1 MPASPRPQSEP
12 QRKLTKAARDGDL
25 EELSKL
31 VEGGCD
37 IDALMPRALETS
49 EKSIAA
55 TALLAAV
62 VYSQEA
68 AVRFLLDRG
77 ADPNVATKTGVRPIH
92 KACIYGQ
99 FQIVKKLVECGADVD
114 VQDNEGNTALHYA
127 ARMGFIEC
135 VKALV
140 ANNANKR
147 QQNTLK
153 QVPADLALT
162 PEIEELL

>member
-1 MPASPRPQSEP
+1 MHLRP
-12 QRKLTKAARDGDL
+12 L
-25 EELSKL
+25 
-31 VEGGCD
+31 
-37 IDALMPRALETS
+37 
-49 EKSIAA
+49 
-55 TALLAAV
+55 
-62 VYSQEA
+62 
-68 AVRFLLDRG
+68 
-77 ADPNVATKTGVRPIH
+77 
-92 KACIYGQ
+92 
-99 FQIVKKLVECGADVD
+99 QIVKKLVECGADVD

-127 ARMGFIEC
+127 RVFIEC